1 MQTKQGA
8 VLESLRAVDS
18 FLDENAD
25 RLGDVVTTGA
35 RRKLAEVLAELDT
48 HATDQTASSL
58 SAQGG
63 TRQKRMLERRLRRW
77 HMRPIARIA
86 RSDLPTTTEVEPLK
100 MPKGRPTATRLAAH
114 ADGMA
119 EAAAPF
125 ADTFIAAGLRPDFI
139 ARLHTASSELLA
151 AVSDRTQNRGRQ
163 GGATTGLRRKL
174 SSARKLVHVLD
185 AFVEAALED
194 DDVLLARWNLIKRVR
209 HVAPKSKTAVPEVKP
224 TPAPAL
230 QLATPSDVNNATA
243 K

>member
-8 VLESLRAVDS
+8 VLESLRAVDL

-25 RLGDVVTTGA
+25 RLGDVVNTGA
-35 RRKLAEVLAELDT
+35 RRTLRDALAEIDT

-58 SAQGG
+58 SAQGA
-63 TRQKRMLERRLRRW
+63 TKQKRMLERRLRRW

-86 RSDLPTTTEVEPLK
+86 RSDLPTTAAVEPLK
-100 MPKGRPTATRLAAH
+100 MPKGRPTAARLAAL

-119 EAAAPF
+119 QAAAPF

-151 AVSDRTQNRGRQ
+151 AVTDRTQNRGQQ
-163 GGATTGLRRKL
+163 GGATTGLKQQL

-185 AFVEAALED
+185 AFVEAALAD
-194 DDVLLARWNLIKRVR
+194 DDSLLASWNLIKRVR
-209 HVAPKSKTAVPEVKP
+209 HIAPNSKAAAPKIAS
-224 TPAPAL
+224 TPAPAV
-230 QLATPSDVNNATA
+230 QSATPATTA
-243 K
+243 IS